1 LAPTAICSLIS
12 LTSGRLT
19 PPSRGSRHLNDARK
33 ASTAAAAAGMT
44 ATTSLARD
52 CIGTWLVDSDVIL
65 ALIFFAIARSR
76 SG

>member
-1 LAPTAICSLIS
+1 
-12 LTSGRLT
+12 
-19 PPSRGSRHLNDARK
+19 
-33 ASTAAAAAGMT
+33 MT